1 MLLWLALF
9 LWQHLCA
16 QNLFN
21 SWQFSLLACFQLILF
36 FFHWELSP
44 FLLNL
49 FSTDNVTLT
58 SSLSMTASLCAK
70 SHQFWTLQPFKPVDK
85 PARTWRAYPTNF
97 FYARAF
103 CGRKNDRWW
112 LVGLR
117 IHSFFSPR
125 IWIRSKLLE
134 ATDLDPDSTF
144 ACSKT

>member
-1 MLLWLALF
+1 ME
-9 LWQHLCA
+9 
-16 QNLFN
+16 
-21 SWQFSLLACFQLILF
+21 SS
-36 FFHWELSP
+36 S

-49 FSTDNVTLT
+49 FSTDNVALT

-70 SHQFWTLQPFKPVDK
+70 SLQFWTLQPFKPVDK

-144 ACSKT
+144 ACSKTFVLITMKPKKSQNLLRIYSLYEQNYILS